1 MRGCKESMNKKLYF
15 PKVAI
20 IGVGLIGGSLA
31 IALKEKKLCGSIAG
45 VGRGPKNLKAAKR
58 LGLIDSFTTDI
69 KEGVKGADLVVVA
82 VPVLSILRVIK
93 EALPFLKKG
102 CIVTDAGSVKDAIV
116 RGVEKVMPDGVFFV
130 AAHPIAGTENSGAG
144 AAVQGLFKGRKCIL
158 TPTPRTDKRALKQVK
173 KLWEAAGSDVV
184 FMAPKT
190 HDKVLAAVSHL
201 PHVVAYT
208 LVNTVSDMEKKG
220 GGLVKYSAG
229 GFKDFTRVASSSP
242 AMWRDVCG
250 MNKDAI
256 VKVMEAFEKRLGKLK
271 SLIKKGELSKI
282 EKTFERAKRVR
293 DSIKR

>member
-1 MRGCKESMNKKLYF
+1 
-15 PKVAI
+15 
-20 IGVGLIGGSLA
+20 
-31 IALKEKKLCGSIAG
+31 
-45 VGRGPKNLKAAKR
+45 
-58 LGLIDSFTTDI
+58 
-69 KEGVKGADLVVVA
+69 
-82 VPVLSILRVIK
+82 
-93 EALPFLKKG
+93 
-102 CIVTDAGSVKDAIV
+102 
-116 RGVEKVMPDGVFFV
+116 
-130 AAHPIAGTENSGAG
+130 
-144 AAVQGLFKGRKCIL
+144 
-158 TPTPRTDKRALKQVK
+158 
-173 KLWEAAGSDVV
+173 
-184 FMAPKT
+184 
-190 HDKVLAAVSHL
+190 VLAAVSHL

-229 GFKDFTRVASSSP
+229 GFKDFTRVASSSPAMWRDVCGMNKDAIVKVGFKDFTRVASSSP